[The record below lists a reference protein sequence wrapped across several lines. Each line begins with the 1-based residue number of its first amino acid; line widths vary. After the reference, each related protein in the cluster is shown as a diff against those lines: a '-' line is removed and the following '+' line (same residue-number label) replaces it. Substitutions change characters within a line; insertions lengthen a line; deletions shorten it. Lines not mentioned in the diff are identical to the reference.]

1 MGKKENKFRE
11 ELKVDV
17 EGVNYNDPAYIEYKK
32 DRFAKEIR
40 KPIWKNY
47 KEREQ

>member
-1 MGKKENKFRE
+1 MNKKKNKFKE
-11 ELKVDV
+11 ELKIEPVYS
-17 EGVNYNDPAYIEYKK
+17 EIEYSEYKK

-47 KEREQ
+47 KGETR